1 MADPGEL
8 DLTAD
13 IVSLTAAVVDVPSE
27 SHQERVLADLVE
39 RALSGCAHLVVERD
53 GNTVVARTQLGHA
66 ERVLIGGHLDTVPA
80 AGNLPSRLDGDRLY
94 GLGACDMKGGVAVAL
109 QLAAEVSAPTRDV
122 TYVFYE
128 CEEIESEFNG
138 LKRLAETRPEWLAA
152 DLALLMEPSNADVE
166 AGCQGTMR
174 AEIRTAGK
182 RAHSGRSW
190 LGVNAIHGAGEVLER
205 LNAYQPQKVLID
217 GLEYREG
224 LSAVGISGGIA
235 GNVIPDECVVTVNY
249 RFAPGVSETEA
260 ADHVREV
267 FAGFDVQIVDA
278 IAGALPGLDRP
289 AAQEFVAAVGAKPKP
304 KFGWTDVA
312 RFTVLGIPAMNFG
325 PGNAELAHT
334 RDEYVEVGQLRESV
348 AKLRAW
354 LTAPTS
360 DAL

>member
-1 MADPGEL
+1 MAEHSEL

-13 IVSLTAAVVDVPSE
+13 IVTLTAAVVDVPSE
-27 SHQERVLADLVE
+27 SHHEEHLADLVE
-39 RALSGCAHLVVERD
+39 RALRQYDHLTVDRFR
-53 GNTVVARTQLGHA
+53 NNVVARTNTGCG

-80 AGNLPSRLDGDRLY
+80 AENLPSRIEGDRLY
-94 GLGACDMKGGVAVAL
+94 GLGACDMKGGVAVGL
-109 QLAAEVSAPTRDV
+109 KCAAEITAPVRDV

-138 LKRLAETRPEWLAA
+138 LRLLAEQHPDWLHA

-174 AEIRTAGK
+174 AEIRTSGL
-182 RAHSGRSW
+182 RSHSARWWKGE
-190 LGVNAIHGAGEVLER
+190 NAIHGAGEILNR
-205 LNAYQPQKVLID
+205 LTEYSAQNVMID

-224 LSAVGISGGIA
+224 LSAVGIRGGVA

-267 FAGFDVQIVDA
+267 FAGFDVTIVDA
-278 IAGALPGLDRP
+278 VAGALPGLDRP
-289 AAQEFVAAVGAKPKP
+289 AARDFVAAVGATPKP

-312 RFTVLGIPAMNFG
+312 RFSVLGIPAMNFG

-334 RDEYVEVGQLRESV
+334 RDEYVEVGQLQESYR
-348 AKLRAW
+348 KLRDW
-354 LTAPTS
+354 LMP
-360 DAL
+360 

>member
-1 MADPGEL
+1 MADPREL

-27 SHQERVLADLVE
+27 SHQEAVLADLVE
-39 RALSGCAHLVVERD
+39 RALSKYPHLTVERD
-53 GNTVVARTQLGHA
+53 GNTVVARTNLGRD

-80 AGNLPSRLDGDRLY
+80 AGNLPSRLDGERLY

-109 QLAAEVSAPTRDV
+109 LLAAELTNPVRDV
-122 TYVFYE
+122 TYMFYE
-128 CEEIESEFNG
+128 CEEIESEYNG
-138 LKRLAETRPEWLAA
+138 LKRLAETRPDWLAA

-166 AGCQGTMR
+166 AGCQGTLR
-174 AEIRTAGK
+174 AEIRTSGR
-182 RAHSGRSW
+182 RAHSARHWKGE
-190 LGVNAIHGAGEVLER
+190 NAIHGAGELLNR
-205 LNAYQPQKVLID
+205 LNAYQPRRVVID

-224 LSAVGISGGIA
+224 LSAVGISGGVA
-235 GNVIPDECVVTVNY
+235 GNVIPDECILTVNY
-249 RFAPGVSETEA
+249 RFAPGVSESEA
-260 ADHVREV
+260 SDHVREV
-267 FAGFDVQIVDA
+267 FAGYDVTIVDA

-289 AAQEFVAAVGAKPKP
+289 AARDFIDAVGATPKP

-334 RDEYVEVGQLRESV
+334 RDEFVEVGQLRQSV

-354 LTAPTS
+354 LS
-360 DAL
+360 